1 MVSFHWSR
9 WNKTRLTIASV
20 VFAAENV
27 AGLYDSLMQCRN
39 LRSLRIQCDTR
50 PDPTTGETL
59 HDTPFLFVEALADRL
74 SRRGE
79 PPLPH
84 LEEVSVWWFQAKQ
97 DPPGCLEALKHL
109 ALALVGDRSRYPDLK
124 RLEIRRS
131 AYSSRADGELD
142 VYLTEEILREGMAI
156 VEEANVRLDLSL

>member
-1 MVSFHWSR
+1 M
-9 WNKTRLTIASV
+9 
-20 VFAAENV
+20 

-59 HDTPFLFVEALADRL
+59 HDTPFLFVEALTDRL
-74 SRRGE
+74 SCRGE

-84 LEEVSVWWFQAKQ
+84 LEEVSVWWLQAKQ
-97 DPPGCLEALKHL
+97 DPPGCLETSKHL
-109 ALALVGDRSRYPDLK
+109 ALALVGDRARYPALK

-131 AYSSRADGELD
+131 AYSSGADGELNL
-142 VYLTEEILREGMAI
+142 YLSETTLREGLAV
-156 VEEANVRLDLSL
+156 VEGADLELVLSL